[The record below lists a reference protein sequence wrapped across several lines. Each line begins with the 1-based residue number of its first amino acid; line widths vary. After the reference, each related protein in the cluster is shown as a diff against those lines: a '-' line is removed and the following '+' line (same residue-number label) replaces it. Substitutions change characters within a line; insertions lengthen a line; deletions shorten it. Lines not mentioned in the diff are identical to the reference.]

1 MFAVIAII
9 LGIATNRTAYT
20 NLRIVLRAL
29 GCLIWEQRL
38 LKLRAGGS
46 QGGFLEVVC
55 FGRWAGFELVEKRKR
70 ALQKTLGKNDC
81 NEESEF

>member
-1 MFAVIAII
+1 M
-9 LGIATNRTAYT
+9 

-55 FGRWAGFELVEKRKR
+55 FGRWAGFELVEKRKKSFTED
-70 ALQKTLGKNDC
+70 AWKNDC